1 MARINLEMPDNFPYS
16 TDISVHISEI
26 NFAHHV
32 GADGMLSLMHEAR
45 ISFLKNYGY
54 KEYDVEGLGII
65 IADSV
70 VLYKSEAFHG
80 DVLEVSVTVADFSR
94 YGCDIFYRL
103 IKKGTNKE
111 VARAKTGILFFDYQ
125 KREKAEVPE
134 KFKELFYA

>member
-1 MARINLEMPDNFPYS
+1 MARVNLELPDNFPYS
-16 TDISVHISEI
+16 TEISVHISEI

-54 KEYDVEGLGII
+54 QEYDVEGLGII
-65 IADSV
+65 IADAV

-80 DVLEVSVTVADFSR
+80 EVLEVSITVGDFSR

-103 IKKGTNKE
+103 VKKDTKKE
-111 VARAKTGILFFDYQ
+111 VARAKTGILFFDYR
-125 KREKAEVPE
+125 KKEKAEVPA
-134 KFKELFYA
+134 KFQELFSV

>member
-1 MARINLEMPDNFPYS
+1 MARVNLELPANFPYT
-16 TDISVHISEI
+16 TDIAVHISEI
-26 NFAHHV
+26 NFARHV
-32 GADGMLSLMHEAR
+32 GADGMLALIHEAR

-54 KEYDVEGLGII
+54 GEMDVEGLGII

-80 DVLEVSVTVADFSR
+80 DVLEVSIAVGDFNR

-103 IKKGTNKE
+103 TNRRTGRE

-125 KREKAEVPE
+125 KREKSEVPS
-134 KFKELFYA
+134 KFKKLFSA